1 MMNVH
6 IALMILALICLF
18 LAAVGMFLAGVGI
31 PAPRLALGWLGL
43 FFWALNNLIAGWPR

>member
-6 IALMILALICLF
+6 IVLMILALICLF
-18 LAAVGMFLAGVGI
+18 LAGVSI
-31 PAPRLALGWLGL
+31 PSPRVALGWLGL